1 MVELDATI
9 SSGKSPMTL
18 PNVQFIYLA
27 AQQPCPLNKLVN
39 GPPRHPRLLF
49 LDGEVDVEKVY
60 PLFAIP
66 FLNLLSNLSMRM

>member
-1 MVELDATI
+1 
-9 SSGKSPMTL
+9 MTL

-39 GPPRHPRLLF
+39 GSPRLLF
-49 LDGEVDVEKVY
+49 LDGEVEVEKVY

-66 FLNLLSNLSMRM
+66 FLNLLSKCGT